1 MPWGGS
7 LECLGEIG
15 QVENL
20 AADRSPPAS
29 ADSKV
34 LGTWMLMVGILAI
47 LNTQNKGVPAG
58 LEAVVVGLLI
68 LAIMLS
74 MGANCGLPI
83 NPAQDL
89 SPQLF
94 TYVAGWGPEVFR

>member
-20 AADRSPPAS
+20 AADGSPTAS

-34 LGTWMLMVGILAI
+34 LETWMLMVGILAI

-58 LEAVVVGLLI
+58 LEAVVVGVTDPGHH
-68 LAIMLS
+68 AIH
-74 MGANCGLPI
+74 GC
-83 NPAQDL
+83 
-89 SPQLF
+89 QLW
-94 TYVAGWGPEVFR
+94 APNQPRPGPRPTAFHLRSWLGP